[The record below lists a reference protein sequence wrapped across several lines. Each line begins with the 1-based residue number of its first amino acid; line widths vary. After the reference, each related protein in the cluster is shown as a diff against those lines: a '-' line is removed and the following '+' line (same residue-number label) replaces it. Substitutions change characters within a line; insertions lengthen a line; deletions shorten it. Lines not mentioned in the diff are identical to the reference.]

1 MGAIPQTAKEAY
13 SLPDGLYVTD
23 VSEGSDAKTKG
34 VQAGD
39 VITAVNGTPVTTT
52 AEISD
57 IKNALEVGDT
67 MILTIWRDG
76 ETLEIPVLLVDTNDI
91 YN

>member
-1 MGAIPQTAKEAY
+1 M
-13 SLPDGLYVTD
+13 
-23 VSEGSDAKTKG
+23 
-34 VQAGD
+34 
-39 VITAVNGTPVTTT
+39 NGTPVTTT